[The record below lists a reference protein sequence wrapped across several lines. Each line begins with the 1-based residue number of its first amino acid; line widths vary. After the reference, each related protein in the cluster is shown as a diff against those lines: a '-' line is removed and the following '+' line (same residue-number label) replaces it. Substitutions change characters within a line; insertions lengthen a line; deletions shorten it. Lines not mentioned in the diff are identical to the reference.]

1 MNTRL
6 YNVFDKHFD
15 SFPGSFILIANKSNP
30 WTRQQPCL
38 FDYKNGDITISV
50 SVLFKR

>member
-15 SFPGSFILIANKSNP
+15 FFLGLFILIANKSNP
-30 WTRQQPCL
+30 WARQQPCL
-38 FDYKNGDITISV
+38 FDYTTESAAYLMHGFGI
-50 SVLFKR
+50 